1 MSNETLGELGEFGF
15 IELVQRRLAH
25 PNFLTVGIGDD
36 AAVIALQKPEVVSCV
51 DILVEDQHFKRD
63 FSSAKDIGHRAAAAN
78 LADLVAMGAQPL
90 ALLLALVA
98 PSDTEVSWLIDLVD
112 GIVEEANLTGAVL
125 IGGDT
130 TRGEKITIS
139 ITALGQLMQAP
150 VQRSGAKP
158 GDLVIAAGKFGW
170 AEAGL
175 RILQKGF
182 RSPNLLVKAHQR
194 PQVEYQS
201 ALAAASALHAMIDV
215 SDGLAQDALHL
226 AKASN
231 VQIDLKTSALS
242 PDELLIEAA
251 LAIGADPMDWV
262 LRGGDDHA
270 ILATIDSNSAMP
282 TGFRI
287 IGEVFKGEAKV
298 TLDSKE
304 LTGQLGHDHFKK
316 N

>member
-25 PNFLTVGIGDD
+25 PSFLTVGIGDD

-139 ITALGQLMQAP
+139 ITALGQLTQDP

-201 ALAAASALHAMIDV
+201 ALAAASSLHAMIDV

-231 VQIDLKTSALS
+231 VQIDLKVSALS

-287 IGEVFKGEAKV
+287 IGEVFKGEPKV
-298 TLDSKE
+298 TLDGKE
-304 LTGQLGHDHFKK
+304 LTGRLGHDHFK
-316 N
+316 ND

>member
-1 MSNETLGELGEFGF
+1 VSNETLGELGEFGF

-25 PNFLTVGIGDD
+25 PSFLTVGIGDD

-139 ITALGQLMQAP
+139 ITALGQLTQDP

-201 ALAAASALHAMIDV
+201 ALAAASSLHAMIDV

-231 VQIDLKTSALS
+231 VQIDLKVSALS

-287 IGEVFKGEAKV
+287 IGEVFKGEPKV
-298 TLDSKE
+298 TLDGKE
-304 LTGQLGHDHFKK
+304 LTGRLGHDHFK
-316 N
+316 ND

>member
-1 MSNETLGELGEFGF
+1 VESETLGDIGEFGF
-15 IELVQRRLAH
+15 IELIQKRLAR
-25 PNFLTVGIGDD
+25 PSFLTVGIGDD
-36 AAVIALQKPEVVSCV
+36 AAVLALQNREIVSCV
-51 DILVEDQHFKRD
+51 DILIEDQHFKKD

-78 LADLVAMGAQPL
+78 LADLVAMGSQPL
-90 ALLLALVA
+90 ALLLALAA
-98 PSDTEVSWLIDLVD
+98 PVETEVSWLIDLVD

-130 TRGEKITIS
+130 TRGEKITVS
-139 ITALGQLMQAP
+139 ITALGQLDQPA

-158 GDLVIAAGKFGW
+158 GDLVIAAGRFGW

-175 RILQKGF
+175 KILQKGF

-201 ALAAASALHAMIDV
+201 ALAAASQLHSMIDV
-215 SDGLAQDALHL
+215 SDGLAQDALHI
-226 AKASN
+226 ATASG
-231 VQIDLKTSALS
+231 VQIDLKSSALQ
-242 PDELLIEAA
+242 PDEVLVEAA
-251 LAIGADPMDWV
+251 LGIGEDPMNWV

-270 ILATIDSNSAMP
+270 FLATIDSNLAMP

-287 IGEVFKGEAKV
+287 IGEVFKGDAKI
-298 TLDSKE
+298 TLDGKE

-316 N
+316 D